1 MDGVSWKNSSYVVV
15 WVSKEMLLLLNQ
27 ILRSVFQPVITL
39 KKQKCHNN
47 ISLKKNDLNQSRAVP
62 KGSNLHTSW
71 TIVRRQSTGW
81 VLTITNKCVTS
92 PLHSGSLTG
101 GRRLIREI
109 NQAMFSNL
117 GQKPEVNI
125 SHART
130 VVFTR
135 FSN

>member
-1 MDGVSWKNSSYVVV
+1 
-15 WVSKEMLLLLNQ
+15 MLLLLNQ

-47 ISLKKNDLNQSRAVP
+47 TSLKKNDLNHSRAVP
-62 KGSNLHTSW
+62 KGSNLRTSW

-117 GQKPEVNI
+117 GPKPEVK
-125 SHART
+125 HFARQDSGLYQIFKLIVST
-130 VVFTR
+130 SERILNNMNVQV
-135 FSN
+135 